1 MTQRRY
7 EIEEVP
13 DRSYWNWKW
22 IVYEGTGEQR
32 AEGRAHSQ
40 DEAVIQ
46 AKAWIEK
53 NPGKEAD
60 PDRERVFRELITLGN
75 ELTDPLIKNSVEWF
89 IRNADDISAHE
100 LVYLVGSTLDNTSD
114 VPIALARIDLALD
127 YSRNSFVLRTLV
139 SSEGTDDPNNRSTII
154 KRYRYR
160 DMSKEFFSKYFLE
173 IQSIVCKNYSTTHLS
188 SSARK
193 KPSSDRASGEHST
206 GMAQTASASG
216 LAAWIASSFS
226 LHNSMAI
233 ALATSV
239 IMLVVTAGRA
249 AFCKMDFEGF
259 WRSVEAGASTPEGE
273 KPDQKS

>member
-7 EIEEVP
+7 EIEELP

-22 IVYEGTGEQR
+22 VVYEGTGEKR
-32 AEGRAHSQ
+32 AEGQAPGQ
-40 DEAVIQ
+40 DEAVFQ

-60 PDRERVFRELITLGN
+60 PDRERVFRELVALGN
-75 ELTDPLIKNSVEWF
+75 ELTDPPIKNSVEWF
-89 IRNADDISAHE
+89 IRNADNISAHE

-114 VPIALARIDLALD
+114 VPVALATIDLALD
-127 YSRNSFVLRTLV
+127 HSINSFGLRMLV
-139 SSEGTDDPNNRSTII
+139 SSDSIDDPNNKSTIRN
-154 KRYRYR
+154 RYRYR
-160 DMSKEFFSKYFLE
+160 DISKEFFSKYFLE
-173 IQSIVCKNYSTTHLS
+173 IQSIICKNYSTIHLS

-193 KPSSDRASGEHST
+193 KSSSDRVSGEHST

-249 AFCKMDFEGF
+249 AFCQMDFEGF

-273 KPDQKS
+273 KPVQK